1 MNRATLAL
9 FFLFT
14 ARKKVLTGLSENG
27 IFSCFTVR
35 KLIKAK
41 CIDRINAFRLFACYF
56 SFVLFLELTT
66 R

>member
-27 IFSCFTVR
+27 ILYEQSVDGPVAQLVR
-35 KLIKAK
+35 AHP
-41 CIDRINAFRLFACYF
+41 
-56 SFVLFLELTT
+56 
-66 R
+66 